1 MPVPLPASLNSPS
14 PAAVPAPRTAWLR
27 PLDWALIA
35 GAVLILWIGY
45 ATDIDLNLAD
55 AMFDRASGVFPW
67 QHAWLAERFNHELL
81 KTALQ
86 LLAFAV
92 IAVTVWDSFKPRRSW
107 TVARRTGLRVLAL
120 SAVLVPAVISLLKRF
135 SDSHCPWDL
144 QRYGG
149 NEPYVRLLELMPA
162 GLPAG
167 HCMPAGHASSALW
180 LLAVAVFWLP
190 SRPRM
195 AAAVGAAMLVFGF
208 AVGWMQQLR
217 GAHFLTHTLWSVWI
231 AVLIVNL
238 LYRMLSSRN
247 IKAGLA

>member
-1 MPVPLPASLNSPS
+1 MPVPLPTSLDV
-14 PAAVPAPRTAWLR
+14 AVPAPRTARLL

-35 GAVLILWIGY
+35 AAVLILWIGY
-45 ATDIDLNLAD
+45 ATDIDLALAD

-86 LLAFAV
+86 LLAFFV
-92 IAVTVWDSFKPRRSW
+92 VTVAVWDVCKPRRSW
-107 TVARRTGLRVLAL
+107 TVARRTGVRVLAL
-120 SAVLVPAVISLLKRF
+120 SAVLVPTVISLLKRV

-149 NEPYVRLLELMPA
+149 SEPYVRLLDLMPA

-195 AAAVGAAMLVFGF
+195 ATAIGAAMLVFGF

>member
-1 MPVPLPASLNSPS
+1 MPVPLPTSLDSPS
-14 PAAVPAPRTAWLR
+14 PASAPAPRAAWLR

-35 GAVLILWIGY
+35 AAVLILWIGHG
-45 ATDIDLNLAD
+45 TDIDLYLAD

-86 LLAFAV
+86 LLGFAV
-92 IAVTVWDSFKPRRSW
+92 IAVAVWDCFKPWRSW
-107 TVARRTGLRVLAL
+107 TVARRTGIRVLAL
-120 SAVLVPAVISLLKRF
+120 AAVLVPAVISLLKRF
-135 SDSHCPWDL
+135 SVSHCPWDL

-149 NEPYVRLLELMPA
+149 NEPYVRLLDLMPA

-231 AVLIVNL
+231 AVFIVNL

>member
-1 MPVPLPASLNSPS
+1 MPVPLPTSLDV
-14 PAAVPAPRTAWLR
+14 AVPAPRTAWLR

-35 GAVLILWIGY
+35 SAVLILWIGY
-45 ATDIDLNLAD
+45 ATDIDLALAD
-55 AMFDRASGVFPW
+55 AMFDRARGVFPW

-92 IAVTVWDSFKPRRSW
+92 VTVAVWDGCKPRRSW
-107 TVARRTGLRVLAL
+107 TVARRTGVRVLAL
-120 SAVLVPAVISLLKRF
+120 SAVLVPTVISVLKRF

-195 AAAVGAAMLVFGF
+195 AAAVGVAMLVFGI